1 MQPILLLMWCLDRIR
16 YQLLQHVVFRP
27 NPVPAVATFTFGAYA
42 SAIVPKLIV
51 FVIAPVKLQSTSKL
65 PVQVKL
71 VPIVV
76 SQSVDVTLFNNNILP
91 LAPKSKFLAFELVLL
106 NNPQLI

>member
-1 MQPILLLMWCLDRIR
+1 MVNVPAKLVKSKLPIFPSNATDSVAD
-16 YQLLQHVVFRP
+16 VVFRP

-91 LAPKSKFLAFELVLL
+91 LAPKSKWNVH
-106 NNPQLI
+106 NNDDEE